1 MVFAVFSL
9 TFFEMI
15 VTINTDEQ
23 TVAQTVSKIKI
34 TIKIFKGFK

>member
-1 MVFAVFSL
+1 MVIAVFPL

-23 TVAQTVSKIKI
+23 TVAQTNYKAKII
-34 TIKIFKGFK
+34 